1 MRGGRSE
8 PRPQTSADAVF
19 LYDGECGFCRA
30 SAEFLRERVSP
41 RRVDIRPFQETD
53 LAALGVTEEQCRAA
67 AALVTVDASG
77 AAAPAGPAGS
87 GVLPGSRG
95 SAASM
100 PPRFG
105 AQAIAGALRRGR
117 LAWPLVGVALQA
129 PGVRALARVVY
140 AWVARNRHRLRLRRP
155 V

>member
-1 MRGGRSE
+1 MSE
-8 PRPQTSADAVF
+8 AHTQTCGDAVF

-30 SAEFLRERVSP
+30 SAEFLRERVNP

-77 AAAPAGPAGS
+77 AAASVGPAGS

-95 SAASM
+95 SAVST

-105 AQAIAGALRRGR
+105 AEAIAGALRRGR
-117 LAWPLVGVALQA
+117 HGWPFVGAALQA
-129 PGVRALARVVY
+129 PGVRALARAVY